1 MSSQPVKS
9 LLDLNKLHHELDQ
22 LFFEHQV
29 ALLKGD
35 FSRSRAM
42 LKPFEKAL
50 LQHMKEEDEILLPL
64 YRQRAD
70 QIQGGDAEIFLGEH
84 VKITEWINRINLRAS
99 RLNRSDANWKEIISL
114 FDDEAQFKKY
124 VEHHSIREDRIFY
137 PEVDRVVEGKEKE
150 QVMRLLTFTLEEFKD
165 IEDDLPPT
173 SLSP

>member
-1 MSSQPVKS
+1 M
-9 LLDLNKLHHELDQ
+9 
-22 LFFEHQV
+22 

-35 FSRSRAM
+35 FSRSRVM
-42 LKPFEKAL
+42 LKSFEKAL

-70 QIQGGDAEIFLGEH
+70 QIQGGDAEIFSGEH

-99 RLNRSDANWKEIISL
+99 RLSRSDTNWKEIISL

-124 VEHHSIREDRIFY
+124 MEHHSIREDRVLL
-137 PEVDRVVEGKEKE
+137 PEVDRVVEGREKE

-173 SLSP
+173 RLSP